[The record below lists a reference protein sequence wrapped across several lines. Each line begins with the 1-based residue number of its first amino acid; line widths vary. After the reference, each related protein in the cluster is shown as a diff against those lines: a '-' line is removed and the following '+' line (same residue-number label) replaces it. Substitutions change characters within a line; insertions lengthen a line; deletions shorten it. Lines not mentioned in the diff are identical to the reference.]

1 MYPTLQAM
9 KQLTAEGGYRRI
21 PLCREILSDRF
32 TPVEVMRIL
41 RKAHRHCFLLESA
54 GQKET
59 WGRYSFLGYEPS
71 MEITCMNG
79 AVTIRSIHDEKNTEG
94 TAEKNFQNRK
104 VAGDETIGRNVQD
117 AENEEE
123 METAHPGEIL
133 RKILREYKSPTIEAL
148 PPFT

>member
-9 KQLTAEGGYRRI
+9 KQLTAEGDYRRI

-41 RKAHRHCFLLESA
+41 RKADRHCFLLESA

-71 MEITCMNG
+71 LEITCMNG

-104 VAGDETIGRNVQD
+104 GLIRG
-117 AENEEE
+117 
-123 METAHPGEIL
+123 
-133 RKILREYKSPTIEAL
+133 KS
-148 PPFT
+148 